1 MMPIAESGFPK
12 YVRMVVDGE
21 ETNHRM
27 LDIFSNTLNQSNSI
41 PRKNVINEPIFI
53 SY

>member
-12 YVRMVVDGE
+12 YVRMVVEDE
-21 ETNHRM
+21 ETNNRM